1 MRVVHHRHPSGP
13 VALDP
18 GHVDETTRDRPIDV
32 SNVDL
37 FFIFFLSP
45 NAVIVLVAVLVVSP
59 RKLYLFDRL
68 DWLGQ

>member
-1 MRVVHHRHPSGP
+1 M
-13 VALDP
+13 
-18 GHVDETTRDRPIDV
+18 DETTRDRPIDV

-37 FFIFFLSP
+37 LFIFFFSP